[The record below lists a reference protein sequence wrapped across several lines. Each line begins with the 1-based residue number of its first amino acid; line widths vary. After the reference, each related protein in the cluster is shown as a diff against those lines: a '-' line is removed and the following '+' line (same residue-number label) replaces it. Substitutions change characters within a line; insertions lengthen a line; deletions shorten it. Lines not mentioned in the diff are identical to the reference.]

1 MNKRLFILL
10 LFSVAQFSYW
20 GPQISALYAQ
30 CPVENTAFQSGERLE
45 YKLYF
50 NWKFIW
56 KKAGTASMTTRL
68 ASYKGKSAFQ
78 TDLITATSKHIDRFF
93 MMRDTLRAI
102 YTTQIVPLYYRKGAT
117 EGGKYRLNEI
127 TYSYADGKTNLH
139 QYYLHGNGTVSIDDN
154 SVSGCVH
161 DMVSMVM
168 RCRSYKASDFT
179 VGQRIP
185 FQFADGNK
193 VKTETLIYRGIK
205 KFKTEGEEKKTYR
218 CLVFSYLEKN
228 SKGKEKEIVTF
239 YITDDKNHIPVRLDL
254 NLRFGTAKAY
264 LKNATG
270 LRNPET
276 SVETE

>member
-1 MNKRLFILL
+1 MCFIRKFFTSSSWFWKNNGLF
-10 LFSVAQFSYW
+10 
-20 GPQISALYAQ
+20 G
-30 CPVENTAFQSGERLE
+30 
-45 YKLYF
+45 KLYF

-56 KKAGTASMTTRL
+56 KNAGTASMTTR
-68 ASYKGKSAFQ
+68 STTYKGKSAFQ
-78 TDLITATSKHIDRFF
+78 TDLITTTSKHIDRFF
-93 MMRDTLRAI
+93 MMRDTLRAV
-102 YTTQIVPLYYRKGAT
+102 YTSQIVPFYYRKGAT

-127 TYSYADGKTNLH
+127 SYSYTGGKTNLH

-179 VGQRIP
+179 VGQRVP

-193 VKTETLIYRGIK
+193 VRTETLIYRGIK
-205 KFKTEGEEKKTYR
+205 NFKTEGDDKKTYR

-228 SKGKEKEIVTF
+228 SRGKEKEIVTF

-276 SVETE
+276 SIETE

>member
-1 MNKRLFILL
+1 MNKRILILL
-10 LFSVAQFSYW
+10 LLFAGKLCFSDN
-20 GPQISALYAQ
+20 ALCVIKAQ

-56 KKAGTASMTTRL
+56 KTAGTASMTT
-68 ASYKGKSAFQ
+68 KSVTYHGQQGFQ
-78 TDLITATSKHIDRFF
+78 TDLITRTTKIVDRWFQ
-93 MMRDTLRAI
+93 MRDTLRAV
-102 YTTQIVPLYYRKGAT
+102 YSNEIVPLYYRKGAS

-127 TYSYADGKTNLH
+127 NYSYSSGQTKLH
-139 QYYLHGNGTVSIDDN
+139 QYYRHGDGRIDEVDN
-154 SVSGCVH
+154 TVSGCVH

-168 RCRSYKASDFT
+168 RCRSFSSSDFT
-179 VGQRIP
+179 IGQRVP
-185 FQFADGNK
+185 FQFADGHQ

-205 KFKTEGEEKKTYR
+205 SFTTEGKNPKTYR
-218 CLVFSYLEKN
+218 CLVFSYMEKN
-228 SKGKEKEIVTF
+228 RRGKDKEVVTF

-264 LKNATG
+264 LQTATG

-276 SVETE
+276 SIVK